1 MQIKLIEKKMVGK
14 LTESVFFFLQTPF
27 RNKGTLR
34 FTFEFHT
41 KLYKEIIILH
51 SEIYL

>member
-1 MQIKLIEKKMVGK
+1 MRIKLIEKKVVGK
-14 LTESVFFFLQTPF
+14 LTESVFFLQTPF

>member
-14 LTESVFFFLQTPF
+14 LTKSAFFLETPF